1 LIALLK
7 KHVPS
12 DGSQA
17 ESNDTIKKFNELSVL
32 ILEGGKGSMHQ
43 DAMNSFLSLYPTV
56 VDLLETFVP
65 IVEQDGSSENIPL
78 ADILA
83 ILPRL
88 QPRLYSLSSSSI
100 TSPTV
105 VETTVGVVH
114 AHTNDGVHIAGVCSN
129 YLARLK
135 PMHVRACISIRTS
148 SFRVPDDIVST
159 PMIIMVGA
167 GTGLAPMIGFLEE
180 SVVIYMTGFRVM
192 IWVTDVHTASTV
204 YHFRIELMLL
214 KTRVKKKD
222 RQAQYKLSLFLWL
235 SNS

>member
-1 LIALLK
+1 
-7 KHVPS
+7 
-12 DGSQA
+12 
-17 ESNDTIKKFNELSVL
+17 
-32 ILEGGKGSMHQ
+32 
-43 DAMNSFLSLYPTV
+43 
-56 VDLLETFVP
+56 
-65 IVEQDGSSENIPL
+65 VEQDGSSENIPL

-105 VETTVGVVH
+105 VETFVGVVH

-148 SFRVPDDIVST
+148 SFRVPDDMCEYSHDYHGWGWYGSCTHDWISRGKCRY
-159 PMIIMVGA
+159 IHDWDSCHD
-167 GTGLAPMIGFLEE
+167 L
-180 SVVIYMTGFRVM
+180 
-192 IWVTDVHTASTV
+192 VTDVHTGSTV

-214 KTRVKKKD
+214 KTRVKKR
-222 RQAQYKLSLFLWL
+222 RQTSAVQIVIFSLVFELMTSEFTAKGL
-235 SNS
+235 